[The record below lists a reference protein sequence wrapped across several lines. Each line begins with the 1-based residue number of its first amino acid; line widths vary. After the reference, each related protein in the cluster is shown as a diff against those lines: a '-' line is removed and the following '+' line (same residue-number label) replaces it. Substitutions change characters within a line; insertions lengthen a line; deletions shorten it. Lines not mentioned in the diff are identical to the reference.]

1 MPMPRPI
8 AVLENGRKSHNRNS
22 FSALFAI
29 TGSLSTLVFISS
41 YCASVSFPSLAHCA
55 YKKWFYCR
63 RIVFILFRSYVK
75 HVLIE
80 CILQLTQSFLL
91 AFASP
96 DLVSVAHAF
105 LTVVAN
111 LKFPETYYLYTYYEF
126 LFSSGLDLRYNDS
139 VALLRLVFRA
149 IFHPGLPAFTVLP
162 DSSFFSFFFLFLS
175 LSLSLPFSSS
185 SLLNLRTSLKARW
198 PRAKKLVFTYMC
210 IKLIYIKMI
219 WWEVIFRNLIWYLI
233 WFDLAI
239 WYVSFDAKKT

>member
-1 MPMPRPI
+1 M
-8 AVLENGRKSHNRNS
+8 
-22 FSALFAI
+22 
-29 TGSLSTLVFISS
+29 
-41 YCASVSFPSLAHCA
+41 
-55 YKKWFYCR
+55 
-63 RIVFILFRSYVK
+63 
-75 HVLIE
+75 
-80 CILQLTQSFLL
+80 
-91 AFASP
+91 
-96 DLVSVAHAF
+96 AHAF

-198 PRAKKLVFTYMC
+198 PRAKKRVLQKSNAAFSTPNRPMPMPRS
-210 IKLIYIKMI
+210 IEALEID
-219 WWEVIFRNLIWYLI
+219 RNL
-233 WFDLAI
+233 
-239 WYVSFDAKKT
+239 YVQVFSRVASALSNLSSS

>member
-1 MPMPRPI
+1 M
-8 AVLENGRKSHNRNS
+8 
-22 FSALFAI
+22 
-29 TGSLSTLVFISS
+29 
-41 YCASVSFPSLAHCA
+41 
-55 YKKWFYCR
+55 
-63 RIVFILFRSYVK
+63 
-75 HVLIE
+75 
-80 CILQLTQSFLL
+80 
-91 AFASP
+91 
-96 DLVSVAHAF
+96 AHAF

-198 PRAKKLVFTYMC
+198 PRAKKLVEQVLDPTSQSGQSARRGNPRGIGMAWRGSPSRVWNC
-210 IKLIYIKMI
+210 S
-219 WWEVIFRNLIWYLI
+219 
-233 WFDLAI
+233 D
-239 WYVSFDAKKT
+239 